1 MLVWAVAVGFENTV
15 SISAKSNVSRVV
27 QDFMVFGPCVT
38 QENED
43 LGSVQDFILLLF
55 GVNQEN

>member
-27 QDFMVFGPCVT
+27 QDFM
-38 QENED
+38 
-43 LGSVQDFILLLF
+43 ILVLVLLKKMRTWGQSKISSCCF
-55 GVNQEN
+55 LV